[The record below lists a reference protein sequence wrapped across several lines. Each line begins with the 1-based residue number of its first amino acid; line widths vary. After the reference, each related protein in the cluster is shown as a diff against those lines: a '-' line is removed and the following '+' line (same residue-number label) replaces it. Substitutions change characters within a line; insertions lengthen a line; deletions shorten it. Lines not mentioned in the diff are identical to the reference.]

1 MQCCMHVTRPPYG
14 GRSRNPPPLL
24 LCTSN
29 DSLSSSTGISL
40 ASSHLSVSPHFSP
53 SPRTP
58 HFPTSLPLTSHPPHF
73 TSPALPLPHLL
84 RWSPALPPQEIT
96 QDGAVR
102 VSITKVYQPG
112 QLSVVFYLTS
122 MRQTPQDLVVSF
134 TLPSSCQCSLD
145 GASVPSSTSTDVTL
159 APFGTVSEYGSEWVG
174 ECEGGSEWVGECEGG
189 RE

>member
-14 GRSRNPPPLL
+14 GRSRNPAPTTAATAHHLQLAFLL
-24 LCTSN
+24 LHHTSQ
-29 DSLSSSTGISL
+29 SPHISHPHL
-40 ASSHLSVSPHFSP
+40 ASLTSPHLSP
-53 SPRTP
+53 SPYI
-58 HFPTSLPLTSHPPHF
+58 PLTSLSL
-73 TSPALPLPHLL
+73 TSLSLTSLSL
-84 RWSPALPPQEIT
+84 TSLSPALPPQEIT

-159 APFGTVSEYGSEWVG
+159 APFGTVSEYGN
-174 ECEGGSEWVGECEGG
+174 EWVGECEGG

>member
-1 MQCCMHVTRPPYG
+1 MQCCMHVTCPPYG
-14 GRSRNPPPLL
+14 GRSRNPPPHYCCAPPTTAYHLQLAFLL
-24 LCTSN
+24 LHHISQSPHISHPHLAPLTSPHP
-29 DSLSSSTGISL
+29 SLSLHI
-40 ASSHLSVSPHFSP
+40 
-53 SPRTP
+53 
-58 HFPTSLPLTSHPPHF
+58 PLTSHPLPSLSL
-73 TSPALPLPHLL
+73 TSL
-84 RWSPALPPQEIT
+84 SPALPPQEIT

-134 TLPSSCQCSLD
+134 MLPSSCQCSLD

-174 ECEGGSEWVGECEGG
+174 ECEGVSEWVGECEGG